1 MAFQWI
7 RAASDGGFPALLTAF
22 CEKLTNPLGETHMDR
37 QELLRLARVGAQA
50 RIDALQSE
58 IDAIHRQFP
67 GLSARRGRA
76 AAAAGTLAAKRRLSP
91 AARKRI
97 SDAAKKRWTEWRK
110 KNKKD

>member
-1 MAFQWI
+1 M
-7 RAASDGGFPALLTAF
+7 
-22 CEKLTNPLGETHMDR
+22 NR

-50 RIDALQSE
+50 RIDALQRE
-58 IDAIHRQFP
+58 IDGIHKQFP

-76 AAAAGTLAAKRRLSP
+76 AGVTAGTIAAKRRLSP

-110 KNKKD
+110 KNKKA